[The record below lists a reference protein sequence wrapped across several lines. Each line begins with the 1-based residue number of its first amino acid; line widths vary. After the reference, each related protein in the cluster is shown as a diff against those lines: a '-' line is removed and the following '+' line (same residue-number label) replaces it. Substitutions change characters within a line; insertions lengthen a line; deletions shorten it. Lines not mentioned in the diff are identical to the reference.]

1 MKVLVSLLRFLPPEV
16 AHSVALNSLNILHK
30 LGLISF
36 LFPQKINPSPFFY
49 KKLTFQNKLGIA
61 AGLDK
66 NGDYIDSL
74 GSLGFGFIEVGTVT
88 PLPQPG
94 NQKPRIFRFVSQK
107 ALINRLGFNNKGV
120 DYLVKKLKSRKFSG
134 IVGVNIGS
142 NKNSKGQKRIDDYV
156 ECIEKVS
163 PYADYITVNISS
175 PNTPNLRALHSQEN
189 LIPLFS
195 AIQFSIQAMNYSNPI
210 FIKISPDIEDK
221 RIGFIIESCVKHG
234 LNGLIISN
242 TSKERSFEL
251 KSKNIDKIAC
261 IAVNDIFVMDAW
273 AKKYGVNDEIIML
286 ADGNCDYTR
295 LLGLENDSSA
305 FGMGYRSK
313 RYVLIAKNGIIKTLL
328 IDNPGDIELSTAESL
343 LSSLGS

>member
-94 NQKPRIFRFVSQK
+94 NPKPRIFRFVSQK

-156 ECIEKVS
+156 ECIEKIS

-195 AIQFSIQAMNYSNPI
+195 AIQFSLQAMNYSNPI
-210 FIKISPDIEDK
+210 FIKISPDEDEAT
-221 RIGFIIESCVKHG
+221 ITNIIQAIKDYSFDGV
-234 LNGLIISN
+234 IASN
-242 TSKERSFEL
+242 TTLDRTEL
-251 KSKNIDKIAC
+251 NNKLSHEIAGGLSGKPLYQVSTDLLKKIHKHDK
-261 IAVNDIFVMDAW
+261 D
-273 AKKYGVNDEIIML
+273 
-286 ADGNCDYTR
+286 
-295 LLGLENDSSA
+295 
-305 FGMGYRSK
+305 
-313 RYVLIAKNGIIKTLL
+313 IIKIGVGGVFNRKDFDEKLQAGASLVQIYTSFIYEGPQIVSKLL
-328 IDNPGDIELSTAESL
+328 Q
-343 LSSLGS
+343 